1 LYYEQQDDPVGA
13 LFGHWE
19 QPRWRETLRLAV
31 GYWVTERYFNRA
43 RQFLQRLLDANDQR
57 ALVLAASALDDA
69 NAQQVVDLRPLL
81 RQTTERLRAL
91 AFDPTAC
98 PNPRTRNEAGDLLDR
113 LGGDTKQAR
122 PALDFEHPDYWAER
136 IEPGAFYLGEEE
148 YLDYLDYLTV
158 QTYALARFPVT
169 NRQYLAYLEDLQAQD
184 KAAEAER
191 RRPRYWPGSQYRAGE
206 GNHPVVGISWYD
218 AAAFAKWLDTYLKDK
233 KIIPEGDLIRLP
245 TEPEWERAAAYPVQI
260 QDVARDKRTYPWGN
274 EWPSGSDD
282 SIRANTDESGLK
294 QTSVVGIF
302 PHGAAACGAQD
313 LAGNVWEWCSTTRHD
328 YKKYPTPENLTV
340 YTADTPEE
348 QESSPFVLRGGSWGS
363 FRSHARC
370 AYRLYDNPADHVVNG
385 GVRLARLF
393 SS

>member
-1 LYYEQQDDPVGA
+1 M
-13 LFGHWE
+13 
-19 QPRWRETLRLAV
+19 
-31 GYWVTERYFNRA
+31 
-43 RQFLQRLLDANDQR
+43 
-57 ALVLAASALDDA
+57 
-69 NAQQVVDLRPLL
+69 
-81 RQTTERLRAL
+81 
-91 AFDPTAC
+91 
-98 PNPRTRNEAGDLLDR
+98 LDR
-113 LGGDTKQAR
+113 LGGDSEQQR
-122 PALDFEHPDYWAER
+122 PALDFTHPDYWAER

-148 YLDYLDYLTV
+148 HLDYRTV

-169 NRQYLAYLEDLQAQD
+169 NRQYLAYLDDLQAQD

-191 RRPRYWPGSQYRAGE
+191 RRPRFWPGSQYRAGE

-274 EWPSGSDD
+274 ELPSRSDD
-282 SIRANTDESGLK
+282 SIRANTVEIGLN

-302 PHGAAACGAQD
+302 PHGAAACGAED
-313 LAGNVWEWCSTTRHD
+313 LAGNVWEWCSTASQK
-328 YKKYPTPENLTV
+328 YEKYPAPENLTV

-348 QESSPFVLRGGSWGS
+348 QKGSLFVLRGGSWRYDPS
-363 FRSHARC
+363 FARC
-370 AYRLYDNPADHVVNG
+370 AYRNHYNPDFHFVYF